1 LLSLQTANA
10 KEPVW
15 RYMKVDNV
23 EIIADVSE
31 KELIELH
38 DEIFYFNRTIETFL
52 PQTKKPE
59 KETIKALIV
68 PTRRSLQEI
77 IGKQSQTLSGI
88 YGGLPSIQ
96 IIALR
101 SSTADA
107 KKTLLWGLTMHKL
120 KPLNQR
126 RWFTNAFALL
136 FNSTEV
142 ERKSVK
148 IGSIEEEMKNF
159 IRFSQN
165 LSDASLNNMFVNDS
179 SWNNALGDSHKM
191 LFYKAHSYYFTHYCL
206 LGNQAL
212 LKPFLDFSKESAPNE
227 TQFIKHFG
235 FDFEELEKRLWE
247 YATKGRHKAFVIDSS
262 NLAKPPPP
270 TVRLATERE
279 WKNALIRAKFI
290 KKDKTEARALLYEMP
305 EDDPTA
311 IETRGILAY
320 IDTNK
325 DEVLA
330 MARRAQE
337 LGVENPILQ
346 VNLAGDTFF
355 QLMRERR
362 KEDNPKLSK
371 AEAEA
376 FINQIRLGLKYY
388 RRYIRSVRTLIQI
401 LDASQA
407 KVPISIEPLFK
418 AWEEKEAMRYPN
430 LKLALDEIRDRSG
443 IIKTN

>member
-1 LLSLQTANA
+1 
-10 KEPVW
+10 
-15 RYMKVDNV
+15 
-23 EIIADVSE
+23 
-31 KELIELH
+31 
-38 DEIFYFNRTIETFL
+38 
-52 PQTKKPE
+52 
-59 KETIKALIV
+59 
-68 PTRRSLQEI
+68 
-77 IGKQSQTLSGI
+77 
-88 YGGLPSIQ
+88 
-96 IIALR
+96 
-101 SSTADA
+101 
-107 KKTLLWGLTMHKL
+107 
-120 KPLNQR
+120 
-126 RWFTNAFALL
+126 
-136 FNSTEV
+136 
-142 ERKSVK
+142 
-148 IGSIEEEMKNF
+148 
-159 IRFSQN
+159 
-165 LSDASLNNMFVNDS
+165 
-179 SWNNALGDSHKM
+179 
-191 LFYKAHSYYFTHYCL
+191 
-206 LGNQAL
+206 
-212 LKPFLDFSKESAPNE
+212 
-227 TQFIKHFG
+227 
-235 FDFEELEKRLWE
+235 
-247 YATKGRHKAFVIDSS
+247 
-262 NLAKPPPP
+262 
-270 TVRLATERE
+270 
-279 WKNALIRAKFI
+279 
-290 KKDKTEARALLYEMP
+290 MP

-362 KEDNPKLSK
+362 KKDNPKLSK